1 MTPAADDVREG
12 GLLKWQWRGYPEFH
26 RDRRNLA
33 IHLATAP
40 LFWSGLISLGVTPL
54 VGVQAAWGGLLLL
67 VPLILQG
74 RGHKL
79 EGAPPLPFRGPFDVV
94 ARFTLEQLVNFP
106 RFVVTGGWSKAWAE
120 AGAAKKPA

>member
-1 MTPAADDVREG
+1 
-12 GLLKWQWRGYPEFH
+12 
-26 RDRRNLA
+26 
-33 IHLATAP
+33 
-40 LFWSGLISLGVTPL
+40 

-120 AGAAKKPA
+120 TGAAKK